1 MEVDEQV
8 GRGGWGHGQLDPGR
22 FPCVVNSLLLK
33 GTVQRDFR
41 PPVFLYYNSNLT
53 GPLANG
59 LKYFRFV

>member
-8 GRGGWGHGQLDPGR
+8 GRGGRGHGQLDPGR

-41 PPVFLYYNSNLT
+41 PPVFFLL
-53 GPLANG
+53 
-59 LKYFRFV
+59 